1 MHLYMNKKLISQIL
15 NKPICDDQFIL
26 NKNKEEKMKKGFLIL
41 LSLLVFGWTG
51 SASANTYVD
60 SYVYYG
66 GHSMGGLEKDS
77 GMGATW
83 SDGTPLEWTFDITDE
98 GYNPATQ
105 SVTAA
110 SVWLQMTVAS
120 AYSNDS
126 LIQEYARLNLDSNE
140 FTWEVDSGYKHFT
153 LSSFTTLSDTGK
165 VDVTLTPTQG
175 YFFFDSATLYADATT
190 APVPEPGTLL
200 LLGTGLAGLAFY
212 RRKRSK

>member
-1 MHLYMNKKLISQIL
+1 
-15 NKPICDDQFIL
+15 
-26 NKNKEEKMKKGFLIL
+26 MKKGFLIL

-51 SASANTYVD
+51 SASANTYID
-60 SYVYYG
+60 SYVYDG
-66 GHSMGGLEKDS
+66 GHLMGGHEQGS

-83 SDGTPLEWTFDITDE
+83 SDGTPLEWTFDITDD

-110 SVWLQMTVAS
+110 YVQLKMSV
-120 AYSNDS
+120 AYYYVEDTFS
-126 LIQEYARLNLDSNE
+126 QENARLNLDSNQ
-140 FTWEVDSGYKHFT
+140 FTWEVDDGYRYFT

-175 YFFFDSATLYADATT
+175 YFSFDSATLHADATT